1 MAGVTPD
8 IVVSSGKRRI
18 LYTTLGNTCRAMRR
32 SEEIDNDLELV
43 REIIKFS
50 PAERVAVIGL
60 LHQRQSH
67 RELAKSEGIS
77 RQASKQRMLRARKRA
92 RRHGLEIPAPKR
104 PQKRTLSEMRA
115 A

>member
-8 IVVSSGKRRI
+8 IVFSSGIMPKV
-18 LYTTLGNTCRAMRR
+18 YTTPAMSFEQMGRATD
-32 SEEIDNDLELV
+32 IDNDLALV

-50 PAERVAVIGL
+50 PSERSAVIGL
-60 LHQRQSH
+60 LHLRQTH
-67 RELAKSEGIS
+67 RELAS
-77 RQASKQRMLRARKRA
+77 RDGLTRSASRKRMSAPVTRA

>member
-1 MAGVTPD
+1 MSRGTD
-8 IVVSSGKRRI
+8 
-18 LYTTLGNTCRAMRR
+18 
-32 SEEIDNDLELV
+32 IDNDLALV

-60 LHQRQSH
+60 LHKRQTH
-67 RELAKSEGIS
+67 RELGLAEGLTHRASEKRIE
-77 RQASKQRMLRARKRA
+77 RARKRA